1 MHEGS
6 GNVSVSWTRWDET
19 FVQVPVSLCLGIYF
33 IARLR
38 KGFYCERFVVLDD

>member
-6 GNVSVSWTRWDET
+6 GNVGVSPKRWDET
-19 FVQVPVSLCLGIYF
+19 LVQVPVGLCLAIYF

-38 KGFYCERFVVLDD
+38 KGFYFERFVVLDD